1 MLQSVRWLGVQV
13 GLSCSVLT
21 FGGSLLF
28 LAGHPAG
35 CVVSVMSPSPEV
47 CPEDQGTTVCAALR
61 MSVIVQIVTVWVGG
75 GDEVNH
81 HKCVPVIHVGTPALL
96 QGQFPSL

>member
-35 CVVSVMSPSPEV
+35 SVGSVMFPASEV

-61 MSVIVQIVTVWVGG
+61 VSVIVQIITVGMCG

-81 HKCVPVIHVGTPALL
+81 HKCVPVIHRATQALL
-96 QGQFPSL
+96 QGQSPSL